1 MISWTTIFLLLGIF
15 LFVGLIILYFSVDTS
30 SPQQKNKNTIKNP
43 QTQKLTKQETKE
55 ILENTKEIVK
65 ENPQLSAEAIRKWLN
80 QDKN

>member
-15 LFVGLIILYFSVDTS
+15 LVLGLILLYFSIEAPS
-30 SPQQKNKNTIKNP
+30 HQQKKKNKTKN
-43 QTQKLTKQETKE
+43 QKQQKLTKQETQE

-65 ENPQLSAEAIRKWLN
+65 ENPQASVETIRKWLN

>member
-30 SPQQKNKNTIKNP
+30 SPQQKSKNTIKNP
-43 QTQKLTKQETKE
+43 QPQKLTKQETKE

>member
-30 SPQQKNKNTIKNP
+30 SPQQKNKNPIKNP
-43 QTQKLTKQETKE
+43 QPQKLTKQETKE
-55 ILENTKEIVK
+55 ILKNTKEIVK

>member
-30 SPQQKNKNTIKNP
+30 SPQQKNIKTIKNP
-43 QTQKLTKQETKE
+43 QPQKLTKQETKE

>member
-43 QTQKLTKQETKE
+43 QTQKLTKQENKE

>member
-43 QTQKLTKQETKE
+43 QPKKLTKQETKE

>member
-43 QTQKLTKQETKE
+43 QPQKLTKQETKE